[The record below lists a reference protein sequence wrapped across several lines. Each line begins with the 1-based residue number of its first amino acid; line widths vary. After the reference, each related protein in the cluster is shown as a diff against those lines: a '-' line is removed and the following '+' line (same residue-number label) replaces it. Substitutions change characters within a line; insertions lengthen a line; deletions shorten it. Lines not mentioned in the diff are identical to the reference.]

1 VCLFAVMSITPFDN
15 LGVMTNN
22 CGAVMNLLGD
32 LLAVLGDN
40 VLALLDVGGVHQSLA
55 HRPGDL
61 LGLVCGDLV
70 APLLHT
76 IVALRAGG
84 VAISLVSSLPL
95 AVASMAVTSD
105 ASHNLGV
112 MADNSGGVMHLC
124 VDLLA
129 VLSHDLLALLGVC
142 CVNLNIELLVTFLPL
157 LLDGLLLALPL
168 HILLTLGSTGVTLDS
183 GLSSS
188 LGLSL
193 SLAISVTMSDDMGV
207 VANNSRAVV
216 NLLVGLV
223 ALLGDDVLALLDVGG
238 VHNCLADGPGHLTRV
253 LLGHLVALLLH
264 ILVALGSS
272 GVALVTGLSLS
283 LAISVSMMTDDTG
296 VVANNSGAVVNLLV
310 GLMALLGDD
319 VLALLDVGGV
329 HDGVVL
335 LVALL
340 PLLLDGLLM
349 TFLLHVLLTP
359 GTRGVT
365 SVAGLGLSLGLG
377 HWGGEGGSSQQE
389 SGDHFVHHLALKFEN
404 IFPPTLE
411 RRS

>member
-1 VCLFAVMSITPFDN
+1 MTMRDDVAVMT
-15 LGVMTNN
+15 
-22 CGAVMNLLGD
+22 
-32 LLAVLGDN
+32 
-40 VLALLDVGGVHQSLA
+40 
-55 HRPGDL
+55 
-61 LGLVCGDLV
+61 
-70 APLLHT
+70 
-76 IVALRAGG
+76 
-84 VAISLVSSLPL
+84 
-95 AVASMAVTSD
+95 
-105 ASHNLGV
+105 
-112 MADNSGGVMHLC
+112 DNSG
-124 VDLLA
+124 
-129 VLSHDLLALLGVC
+129 
-142 CVNLNIELLVTFLPL
+142 
-157 LLDGLLLALPL
+157 
-168 HILLTLGSTGVTLDS
+168 
-183 GLSSS
+183 
-188 LGLSL
+188 
-193 SLAISVTMSDDMGV
+193 
-207 VANNSRAVV
+207 AVV
-216 NLLVGLV
+216 DLLVGLV

-238 VHNCLADGPGHLTRV
+238 VHDSLAHGPGHLTRV
-253 LLGHLVALLLH
+253 LLRHLVALLLH

-283 LAISVSMMTDDTG
+283 LAISVSMMTDDMG

-319 VLALLDVGGV
+319 VLALLDVGSV

-340 PLLLDGLLM
+340 PVLLDGLLM
-349 TFLLHVLLTP
+349 TFLLNVLLAP